1 MNEFVKY
8 RHLELSSTAGFNLSR
23 MVPFICERLVLLT
36 KTGYDDFSDNVL
48 TMLDLNGKQM
58 AQNTENNQSRINA
71 LGSYSNYILL
81 ALTDKKSGR
90 ELIKIY
96 NASLQLITSIVTE
109 FKCEQFF
116 FNDSFVYTKLES
128 NYPYCYKFDYD
139 LMRYP
144 LFESFNAQTE
154 LFVSFVVDKLIHI
167 SSNSNRIYFSDKC
180 FSRLKVFSEL
190 TGQLI
195 SSIRVDSLRE
205 CSIRIDSSLVNSDQF
220 LCLNKEQRVLR
231 VYDASDGSLLSENY
245 LCKSIRNVSNFY
257 LTKDGYYVFED
268 TLNDCVYFY

>member
-1 MNEFVKY
+1 M
-8 RHLELSSTAGFNLSR
+8 AGFNLSR
-23 MVPFICERLVLLT
+23 LVPFICDRLVLVT

-58 AQNTENNQSRINA
+58 AKNTENNQSRINA
-71 LGSYSNYILL
+71 LGSYSNYVLL
-81 ALTDKKSGR
+81 ALTDQKSGR

-116 FNDSFVYTKLES
+116 FNDSYLYTKLES

-139 LMRYP
+139 LLRHP
-144 LFESFNAQTE
+144 LFESFTAQTE

-167 SSNSNRIYFSDKC
+167 SSNTNRIYFNDKC
-180 FSRLKVFSEL
+180 FSRLKIFSEM

-195 SSIRVDSLRE
+195 GSIRVDSLRE

-220 LCLNKEQRVLR
+220 LCLNKEHRVLR
-231 VYDASDGSLLSENY
+231 VYDASDGSLLSENF
-245 LCKSIRNVSNFY
+245 LCKSIRNISNFY
-257 LTKDGYYVFED
+257 LTKDGNYVFED

>member
-1 MNEFVKY
+1 MNEFVKC
-8 RHLELSSTAGFNLSR
+8 RRLELSSMAGFNLSR
-23 MVPFICERLVLLT
+23 LVPFICDRLVLVT

-58 AQNTENNQSRINA
+58 AKNTENNQSRINA
-71 LGSYSNYILL
+71 LGSYSNYVLL
-81 ALTDKKSGR
+81 ALTDQKSGR

-116 FNDSFVYTKLES
+116 FNDSYLYTKLES

-139 LMRYP
+139 LLRHP
-144 LFESFNAQTE
+144 LFESFTAQTE

-167 SSNSNRIYFSDKC
+167 SSNTNRIYFNDKC
-180 FSRLKVFSEL
+180 FSRLKIFSEM

-195 SSIRVDSLRE
+195 GSIRVDSLRE

-231 VYDASDGSLLSENY
+231 VYDASDGSLLSENF
-245 LCKSIRNVSNFY
+245 LCKSIRNISNFY
-257 LTKDGYYVFED
+257 LTKDGNYVFED